1 LDKMPALV
9 VEPRFQVLE
18 LRFEVGQLGV
28 PHCELRVD
36 VVEGGLECWYCCH
49 GRAD

>member
-1 LDKMPALV
+1 MPALV
-9 VEPRFQVLE
+9 VEPHFQVLE

-36 VVEGGLECWYCCH
+36 VVEGGLKGRYCWH
-49 GRAD
+49 GTVD